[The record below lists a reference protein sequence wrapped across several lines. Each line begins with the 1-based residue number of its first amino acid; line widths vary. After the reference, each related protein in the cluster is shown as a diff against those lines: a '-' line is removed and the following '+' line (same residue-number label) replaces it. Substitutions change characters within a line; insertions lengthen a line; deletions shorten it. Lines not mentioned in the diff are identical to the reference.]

1 MSHNVA
7 PAIVGSRRAA
17 ARRGLLLFL
26 SLVAVFNVIFTTV
39 VVKTGN
45 TVWFV
50 VLMWSVALASVICRL
65 VLREGFG
72 DVSFRFGGRRTFYV
86 LLGAVVF
93 PIAIGLVAYGAAW
106 VTGLADY
113 QSPPRGFLGA
123 LLLAATATTAVSCLF
138 TLGEEIGW
146 RGYMLTR
153 LIDAGVPRPVL
164 VSGLIWAFWH
174 APLIISGAYVVNSG
188 GSKLLGLAGFVVTV
202 VSLAFVIARVR
213 LETGSIWPAVVLH
226 ASWNSVIQNA
236 FDHASA
242 GPGAGIWLGEGGAL
256 VAGVAVIAT
265 TLAWRGRWTTLRSP
279 GDPLR

>member
-1 MSHNVA
+1 MSHKVA

-146 RGYMLTR
+146 RG
-153 LIDAGVPRPVL
+153 
-164 VSGLIWAFWH
+164 
-174 APLIISGAYVVNSG
+174 
-188 GSKLLGLAGFVVTV
+188 
-202 VSLAFVIARVR
+202 
-213 LETGSIWPAVVLH
+213 
-226 ASWNSVIQNA
+226 
-236 FDHASA
+236 
-242 GPGAGIWLGEGGAL
+242 
-256 VAGVAVIAT
+256 
-265 TLAWRGRWTTLRSP
+265 
-279 GDPLR
+279 